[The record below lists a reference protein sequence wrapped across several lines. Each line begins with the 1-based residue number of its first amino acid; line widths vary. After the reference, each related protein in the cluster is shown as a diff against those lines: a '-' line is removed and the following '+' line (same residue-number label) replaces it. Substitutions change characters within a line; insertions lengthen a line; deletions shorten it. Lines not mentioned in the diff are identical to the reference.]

1 MNKMDNKIAAAM
13 IMVAAILLVNFT
25 ALAKPSVLDQIIE
38 KSMTLAKEAE
48 QAMAKGNREEA
59 MRISE
64 EERQVLTPNGI
75 IADYILYGNVM
86 HRLATLYA
94 YQKQWE
100 EAINNESKAIE
111 SFKKIKVDP
120 NNIAALYNNM
130 STFYFKKGQPGDFD
144 TAIQYAEKALKNA
157 KNGTD
162 AYFKTTTNLI
172 VYYSQTGN
180 TSKAKALNAK
190 IIKNAKSMRK
200 SKDTAGRLR
209 YAESLDAQSVC
220 LARSGDYAN
229 AIILIEECRNI
240 YIEQK
245 ADSTAEYARLLM
257 NAANIYSHK
266 ENYKNVIQLLEQS
279 KDILAIIEGKNSTN
293 YIKCIS
299 DLASAYNK
307 TGDLEKANDYLT
319 DLRTSVTNLGSTG
332 SLAEAHAI
340 IKQASVVAG
349 GGNYKSAIDMTKAA
363 IDIASRYKDT
373 LTIAGMKNILSI
385 YYNDAGDHNHA
396 ISTCEEIVDIYA
408 NMEGHKT
415 DEALAIGNMARY
427 YYTAKDFDK
436 AIEYGKAS
444 IDKYAESKDTLSSFY
459 AKALNNYAIYR
470 QAHGDLQQ
478 SIDYAGQAYA
488 IQSAVLG
495 EHHPDNV
502 VSLFN
507 MAYFHDINKQT
518 DTMQL
523 YYSKALRL
531 QTEHIKRN
539 FSHLSTSGREIY
551 WSTKNNIFNVAPLYA
566 YIHHDNDSLL
576 RDAYNASLLTKGL
589 LLNSEIDFRKI
600 LINSGNTA
608 LLEKYNQLGEMIKRQ
623 ESSTGKEDY
632 DAEAEAI
639 QIVKLEREIMR
650 ESKLFGDFTD
660 NMSITVDKL
669 SASLLDDEAAV
680 EMFDLKTSNGHA
692 YFALI
697 MRRGWQCPRYAFM
710 FNDFDLDNIK
720 NDDTNNKAD
729 NKMGFRQ
736 MLTQRTGVDDI
747 YSSPE
752 VGNMVWRNIINT
764 IGSDV
769 KNIYFSPSGLFYQ
782 WGIEYLMYHYGKRI
796 NETFGIHRVSSTKV
810 LTMRKEPAKVTSAV
824 LYGGIDYDIPV
835 EVMREVKDNKVIQ
848 TENELIDN
856 DNQENILALSESDKA
871 ACDTLAAT
879 RGSINYLPGTLEEV
893 DNISQQFRDI
903 GVNVTLLKEE
913 QATEESFKSLNGK
926 TLSVLHIA
934 THGFALNEDN
944 ANRQELVAILGA
956 SAGKRDMSMN
966 YSGLLFAGANN
977 ALKGESI
984 PDDLDNGILTAKEI
998 SVMDLRE
1005 LDLVVLSAC
1014 QTGLGEIKEDGV
1026 FGLQRGFKKAGAHTI
1041 LMSLWS
1047 VDDRATQLM
1056 MTAFYK
1062 NLLEG
1067 YDKRKSFDIAQQHV
1081 RDSGFSAPYY
1091 WASFILLDDQ

>member
-1 MNKMDNKIAAAM
+1 MNKINNKIAAVI
-13 IMVAAILLVNFT
+13 IMVAAILFVNP
-25 ALAKPSVLDQIIE
+25 AASAQSVLDQIIKKASLLDKNAE
-38 KSMTLAKEAE
+38 KALSS
-48 QAMAKGNREEA
+48 GNKEEA

-64 EERQVLTPNGI
+64 EEREVLTPNGL
-75 IADYILYGNVM
+75 IADYILYGNTM
-86 HRLATLYA
+86 HRLATLHA
-94 YQKQWE
+94 YQKEWE
-100 EAINNESKAIE
+100 EAISNESAAIE
-111 SFKKIKVDP
+111 NFKKMKVEAD
-120 NNIAALYNNM
+120 NIAALYNNL
-130 STFYFKKGQPGDFD
+130 STFYFKKGEPGDFE
-144 TAIQYAEKALKNA
+144 TAIQYAEEALKNA
-157 KNGTD
+157 KNGSD

-180 TSKAKALNAK
+180 TGKAKALNAR
-190 IIKNAKSMRK
+190 IVKNAKSMRK
-200 SKDTAGRLR
+200 SKDAASRLR

-220 LARSGDYAN
+220 LARSGDYTN
-229 AIILIEECRNI
+229 AIVLIEECKNI
-240 YIEQK
+240 YTEQH
-245 ADSTAEYARLLM
+245 ADSTSEYARLLM

-266 ENYKNVIQLLEQS
+266 ENYTNVIELLEQA
-279 KDILAIIEGKNSTN
+279 KGLLAFIEGTSSTN

-319 DLRTSVTNLGSTG
+319 DLRTSVSSLGSSG
-332 SLAEAHAI
+332 SLSEAHAI
-340 IKQASVVAG
+340 MKQASVIAG
-349 GGNYKSAIDMTKAA
+349 GGDYKSAIDMTKAA

-373 LTIAGMKNILSI
+373 LAIAGMKNILSV
-385 YYNDAGDHNHA
+385 YYNDAGDHDNA
-396 ISTCEEIVDIYA
+396 ISTCEEIVGIYA
-408 NMEGHKT
+408 NMEGHQT

-444 IDKYAESKDTLSSFY
+444 IDKYAEANDTMSSFY

-478 SIDYAGQAYA
+478 SIDYAGQAYS

-495 EHHPDNV
+495 ERHPDNV

-507 MAYFHDINKQT
+507 MAYFYDINKQT

-539 FSHLSTSGREIY
+539 FSHLSTTGREIY
-551 WSTKNNIFNVAPLYA
+551 WNTKNNIFNVAPIYA

-589 LLNSEIDFRKI
+589 LLNSEIDFRKT
-600 LINSGNTA
+600 LINSGNME
-608 LLEKYNQLGEMIKRQ
+608 LLEKYNRLGEMIKHQ
-623 ESSTGKEDY
+623 ESLTGKEDY

-639 QIVKLEREIMR
+639 QIVRLEREIMR
-650 ESKLFGDFTD
+650 ESKLFGDFTG

-669 SASLLDDEAAV
+669 AASLRDDEAAV

-692 YFALI
+692 YFALV

-710 FNDFDLDNIK
+710 FNDFDLDNIVNNET
-720 NDDTNNKAD
+720 NDKTS
-729 NKMGFRQ
+729 FRQ
-736 MLTQRTGVDDI
+736 MLTQRAGVDYI

-764 IGSDV
+764 IGADV
-769 KNIYFSPSGLFYQ
+769 RNIYFSPSGLFYQ
-782 WGIEYLMYHYGKRI
+782 WGVEYLMYHYGKRI
-796 NETFGIHRVSSTKV
+796 NETFVMHRVSSTKV
-810 LTMRKEPAKVTSAV
+810 LTMRKAPAKVTSAV

-835 EVMREVKDNKVIQ
+835 EVMLDVKNNKVIQ
-848 TENELIDN
+848 TENELMDY
-856 DNQENILALSESDKA
+856 DSQENMLALFESDKV

-879 RGSINYLPGTLEEV
+879 RGSMDYLPGTAEEV
-893 DNISQQFRDI
+893 DNIAQQFADTGI
-903 GVNVTLLKEE
+903 HVTLLKEE

-926 TLSVLHIA
+926 ELSVLHIA

-944 ANRQELVAILGA
+944 TNRQELVAILGA

-977 ALKGESI
+977 ALNRKPI
-984 PDDLDNGILTAKEI
+984 PDELDNGILTAKEI

-1067 YDKRKSFDIAQQHV
+1067 YDKRKSFDMAQQHV
-1081 RDSGFSAPYY
+1081 RDAGFNAPYY